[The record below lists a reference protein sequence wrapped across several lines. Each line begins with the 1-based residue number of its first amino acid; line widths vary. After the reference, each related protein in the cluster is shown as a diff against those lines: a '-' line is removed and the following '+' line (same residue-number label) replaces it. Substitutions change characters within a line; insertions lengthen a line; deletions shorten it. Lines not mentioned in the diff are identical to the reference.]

1 MEGGETMRF
10 KWFLLVIALMITA
23 CGSTANTPAP
33 SDAET
38 SDDGASTLHEMPDH
52 SAHAMGDDGPYDA
65 RFIDSMLIHHRGAV
79 EMAQE
84 ALEKAEREE
93 LKIMAQGI
101 IDAQNAEIEQM
112 RKWREEWYPGEGI
125 SAGIGMDMGAMVV
138 PDDPSLP
145 YDVRWSEAMIE
156 HHLGAVAM
164 AKDALEKSS
173 REEIKQL
180 ARTIIETQEAEIA
193 QMRVWIPKR

>member
-1 MEGGETMRF
+1 MRYR
-10 KWFLLVIALMITA
+10 WIMLVLALMISA
-23 CGSTANTPAP
+23 CGSATTA
-33 SDAET
+33 T
-38 SDDGASTLHEMPDH
+38 STADPEDTKDGASTLHEMPDH

-101 IDAQNAEIEQM
+101 IDSQNAEIEQM

-138 PDDPSLP
+138 ADDANLP
-145 YDVRWSEAMIE
+145 YDVRWSEAMID
-156 HHLGAVAM
+156 HHLGAVDM

-173 REEIKQL
+173 RQEIKEL

>member
-1 MEGGETMRF
+1 MRF
-10 KWFLLVIALMITA
+10 RWLILAIAMVISA
-23 CGSTANTPAP
+23 CGSGTTATPTAAP
-33 SDAET
+33 DTTQAGE
-38 SDDGASTLHEMPDH
+38 STLHEMPDH

-138 PDDPSLP
+138 PDNADLP

-173 REEIKQL
+173 REEIKEL
-180 ARTIIETQEAEIA
+180 ARTIIQTQEAEIA

>member
-1 MEGGETMRF
+1 MRF
-10 KWFLLVIALMITA
+10 RWLILVMALVVSA
-23 CGSTANTPAP
+23 CGSATTATPTAAP
-33 SDAET
+33 ET
-38 SDDGASTLHEMPDH
+38 TQDGASTLHEMPDH
-52 SAHAMGDDGPYDA
+52 SAHAMGEDGPYDA

-84 ALEKAEREE
+84 ALEKAERKE

-125 SAGIGMDMGAMVV
+125 SAGIGMDMGAMMV
-138 PDDPSLP
+138 PDNADLP

-180 ARTIIETQEAEIA
+180 ARNIIQTQEAEIA

>member
-1 MEGGETMRF
+1 MRYR
-10 KWFLLVIALMITA
+10 WLLLVMALIISA
-23 CGSTANTPAP
+23 CGSSTSATPTAVPDVAQ
-33 SDAET
+33 
-38 SDDGASTLHEMPDH
+38 DGAATLHEMPDH

-138 PDDPSLP
+138 PDDPNLP

-173 REEIKQL
+173 REEIKAL
-180 ARTIIETQEAEIA
+180 ARNIIETQEAEIA

>member
-1 MEGGETMRF
+1 MGYR
-10 KWFLLVIALMITA
+10 WLLLVMALIISA
-23 CGSTANTPAP
+23 CGSSTTATPTVAP
-33 SDAET
+33 DVVQE
-38 SDDGASTLHEMPDH
+38 GASTLHEMPDH
-52 SAHAMGDDGPYDA
+52 SAHAMGEDGPYDA

-79 EMAQE
+79 EMAQD

-93 LKIMAQGI
+93 LKIMAQVI
-101 IDAQNAEIEQM
+101 IDTQSAEIEQM
-112 RKWREEWYPGEGI
+112 RKWREEWFPGAGI

-145 YDVRWSEAMIE
+145 YDVRWSEAMID

-173 REEIKQL
+173 REEIKAL
-180 ARTIIETQEAEIA
+180 ARNIIQTQEAEIA

>member
-1 MEGGETMRF
+1 MRF
-10 KWFLLVIALMITA
+10 RWLILAMALMFSA
-23 CGSTANTPAP
+23 CGSTTNATPTTVP
-33 SDAET
+33 DT
-38 SDDGASTLHEMPDH
+38 TQVGDSTLHEMPDH

-84 ALEKAEREE
+84 ALEKAERKE

-101 IDAQNAEIEQM
+101 IDSQNAEIEQM

-138 PDDPSLP
+138 ADDPSLP
-145 YDVRWSEAMIE
+145 YDVRWSQAMID
-156 HHLGAVAM
+156 HHLGAVEM

-173 REEIKQL
+173 RAEVKEL
-180 ARTIIETQEAEIA
+180 ARTIIQTQEAEIA

>member
-1 MEGGETMRF
+1 
-10 KWFLLVIALMITA
+10 
-23 CGSTANTPAP
+23 
-33 SDAET
+33 
-38 SDDGASTLHEMPDH
+38 
-52 SAHAMGDDGPYDA
+52 
-65 RFIDSMLIHHRGAV
+65 
-79 EMAQE
+79 
-84 ALEKAEREE
+84 
-93 LKIMAQGI
+93 
-101 IDAQNAEIEQM
+101 
-112 RKWREEWYPGEGI
+112 
-125 SAGIGMDMGAMVV
+125 MDMGAMVV

-156 HHLGAVAM
+156 HHLGAVEM

>member
-1 MEGGETMRF
+1 
-10 KWFLLVIALMITA
+10 
-23 CGSTANTPAP
+23 
-33 SDAET
+33 
-38 SDDGASTLHEMPDH
+38 
-52 SAHAMGDDGPYDA
+52 
-65 RFIDSMLIHHRGAV
+65 
-79 EMAQE
+79 MAQE

-101 IDAQNAEIEQM
+101 IDAQNIEIEQM

-125 SAGIGMDMGAMVV
+125 SAGIGMDMGTMVV

-145 YDVRWSEAMIE
+145 YDVRWSEAMID

-180 ARTIIETQEAEIA
+180 ARAIIETQEAEIA

>member
-1 MEGGETMRF
+1 MRF
-10 KWFLLVIALMITA
+10 RWLILIMALVFAA
-23 CGSTANTPAP
+23 CGSATTDTSPMNTEA
-33 SDAET
+33 T
-38 SDDGASTLHEMPDH
+38 DGASTLHEMPDH
-52 SAHAMGDDGPYDA
+52 SAHAMGEDGPYDA
-65 RFIDSMLIHHRGAV
+65 RFIDSMIIHHRGAV

-101 IDAQNAEIEQM
+101 IDAQNIEIEQM

-125 SAGIGMDMGAMVV
+125 SAGIGMDMGTMVV

-145 YDVRWSEAMIE
+145 YDVRWSEAMID

-180 ARTIIETQEAEIA
+180 ARAIIETQEAEIA

>member
-1 MEGGETMRF
+1 MRLR
-10 KWFLLVIALMITA
+10 WLFLVMALVVSA
-23 CGSTANTPAP
+23 CGSATTAAP
-33 SDAET
+33 TASPET
-38 SDDGASTLHEMPDH
+38 TQDGASTLHEMPDH
-52 SAHAMGDDGPYDA
+52 SAHAMGEDGPYDA

-125 SAGIGMDMGAMVV
+125 SAGIGMDMGAMMV
-138 PDDPSLP
+138 PDNADLP

-180 ARTIIETQEAEIA
+180 ARTIIQTQEAEIA

>member
-1 MEGGETMRF
+1 MRLR
-10 KWFLLVIALMITA
+10 WLFLVMALVVSA
-23 CGSTANTPAP
+23 CGSATTAAP
-33 SDAET
+33 TAAPET
-38 SDDGASTLHEMPDH
+38 TQDGASTLHEMPDH
-52 SAHAMGDDGPYDA
+52 SAHAMGEDGPYDA

-101 IDAQNAEIEQM
+101 IDAQNAEIDQM

-125 SAGIGMDMGAMVV
+125 SAGIGMDMGAMMV
-138 PDDPSLP
+138 PDNADLP

-180 ARTIIETQEAEIA
+180 ARTIIQTQEAEIA

>member
-1 MEGGETMRF
+1 MWHRRM
-10 KWFLLVIALMITA
+10 VIVLAMMMISA
-23 CGSTANTPAP
+23 CGSATTATP
-33 SDAET
+33 T
-38 SDDGASTLHEMPDH
+38 SVPDTMQEGASTLHEMPDH
-52 SAHAMGDDGPYDA
+52 SAHAMGEDGPYDA

-84 ALEKAEREE
+84 ALERAERKE

-112 RKWREEWYPGEGI
+112 RAWREAWYPGEGI
-125 SAGIGMDMGAMVV
+125 SAGIGMDMGAMIV
-138 PDDPSLP
+138 PDDPNVP
-145 YDVRWSEAMIE
+145 YDARWSEAMID

-180 ARTIIETQEAEIA
+180 AREIIETQEAEIA
-193 QMRVWIPKR
+193 QMRVWIPNR

>member
-1 MEGGETMRF
+1 MRF
-10 KWFLLVIALMITA
+10 RWLILVMALVMSA
-23 CGSTANTPAP
+23 CGSATPATP
-33 SDAET
+33 AAEPDKT
-38 SDDGASTLHEMPDH
+38 QNGASTLHEMPDH
-52 SAHAMGDDGPYDA
+52 SAHAMGEDGPYDA

-93 LKIMAQGI
+93 LKIMAQVI
-101 IDAQNAEIEQM
+101 IDAQSAEIEQM

-138 PDDPSLP
+138 PDNADLP

-173 REEIKQL
+173 REEIKQF
-180 ARTIIETQEAEIA
+180 AREIIQTQEAEIA

>member
-1 MEGGETMRF
+1 MRF
-10 KWFLLVIALMITA
+10 RWLILAIAMVISA
-23 CGSTANTPAP
+23 CGSGTTSTPMGAP
-33 SDAET
+33 DT
-38 SDDGASTLHEMPDH
+38 TKDGTSTLHEMPDH
-52 SAHAMGDDGPYDA
+52 SAHAMGEDGPYDA

-84 ALEKAEREE
+84 ALEKAERTE

-101 IDAQNAEIEQM
+101 IDAQNVEIEQM

-138 PDDPSLP
+138 PDNADLP

-156 HHLGAVAM
+156 HHLGAVEM

-180 ARTIIETQEAEIA
+180 ARIIIQTQEAEIA